1 MSLGRKRNSH
11 GFPMRVSCGSVPPI
25 ITGLPSFRMS
35 GAIAWSWVLRMEPMN
50 AGISLSPASLLNART
65 APGLVVWSSS
75 MTSSNARP
83 STPPA
88 LFTSST
94 ASFAPLIWNRPD
106 SAPGPVS
113 GATMPIFSLSAAAAD
128 DATSAAAA
136 RPVAILRSFAF
147 MLSPFALVLWIENSR
162 TGPEVSLGMGAQSI
176 GIIVTGAIEKW
187 PELYRNNRPAEDIP
201 ANCLGASRRSIRL
214 DGVSPCDAAEYE
226 RPKHGYRI
234 RRGPTMSQL
243 NSYYQIEK
251 RKSLGPELQAARL
264 PFLDRPFE
272 QCRRAVNAVREFAV
286 RQHQEKRH

>member
-1 MSLGRKRNSH
+1 MSFGRKRNSH

-94 ASFAPLIWNRPD
+94 ARFAPLIWNRPD

-113 GATMPIFSLSAAAAD
+113 GATMPIFSLSAAATE

-136 RPVAILRSFAF
+136 RPVAILRNFAF

-176 GIIVTGAIEKW
+176 GIIVAGAIEKW
-187 PELYRNNRPAEDIP
+187 PEVYRKDRPAEGHADF
-201 ANCLGASRRSIRL
+201 
-214 DGVSPCDAAEYE
+214 
-226 RPKHGYRI
+226 
-234 RRGPTMSQL
+234 TMPQL
-243 NSYYQIEK
+243 NSYCQIEN
-251 RKSLGPELQAARL
+251 RKSLSPELQAARL
-264 PFLDRPFE
+264 PFLDRPLE
-272 QCRRAVNAVREFAV
+272 QRGRAVNAMREFAV
-286 RQHQEKRH
+286 RQRQEKRHHGTEVQRKQQRHRA